1 MTEVISGISS
11 FIAPESE
18 DISFIETKECLND
31 NLNTKYWESKPV
43 ISPDGGK
50 LYFVRRNAPDNK
62 GKKSDDQNIYVSN

>member
-1 MTEVISGISS
+1 MLGIDNQIVISSPRI
-11 FIAPESE
+11 
-18 DISFIETKECLND
+18 KLND
-31 NLNTKYWESKPV
+31 NLNTKYRESKPV